1 MELGV
6 AECLVC
12 LKCPGK
18 GDDKDAWAD
27 GCGESPTC
35 AALSADLSSLLAAC
49 KRLLVF
55 GVLPFLPV

>member
-1 MELGV
+1 MELGGGK
-6 AECLVC
+6 CLVC

-18 GDDKDAWAD
+18 GEDKDARQTAV
-27 GCGESPTC
+27 GSRTC
-35 AALSADLSSLLAAC
+35 AALPADLSSLLAAC